1 MVDVVE
7 DKVQMLAEADPSTK
21 AALYASRGI
30 TLTYE
35 HDRRVVALETRPESP
50 CANERVGGP
59 STPKVTGV

>member
-30 TLTYE
+30 TLT
-35 HDRRVVALETRPESP
+35 
-50 CANERVGGP
+50 
-59 STPKVTGV
+59 